1 MNKRKKMLGR
11 LNRLSDEFT
20 ITKRETHKQPVMKRV
35 RQGKVIQAKDLLDE
49 ILLRGFE
56 AEEGMDN
63 ESLFFNEEAHDYR
76 LSYLDVANRLGIAR
90 ETVAKYV
97 IPQLD
102 IVRTDKDLRKM
113 YSEKNKIRNCRLQY
127 LASKSS
133 LDEYLVEAFQIE
145 KKAISII
152 YDIKEDF
159 DDEELSIIKRL
170 GHKRGW
176 QKKINEA
183 CIRYNIEA
191 KNDGLFNW
199 DNSLEIKIE
208 EIGVELDE
216 CRLWS
221 MRDILND
228 NDTFANFKYSEQVYR
243 FLDRTNYIQGK
254 LPITENDSNSQG
266 IRYIFDSTLETRV
279 NLDCTKYLYF
289 SISESTYNLLRAL
302 LFMNK
307 GLKYS
312 FRDEYSAGDAEE
324 IKEAEKEFKKLLF
337 SHVVPY
343 L

>member
-1 MNKRKKMLGR
+1 MHKKKKMLGR
-11 LNRLSDEFT
+11 LNRLSEEFT
-20 ITKRETHKQPVMKRV
+20 VTKKEIHKKQPIMRQV
-35 RQGKVIQAKDLLDE
+35 RQGKLIDSEDLLSE
-49 ILLRGFE
+49 VLLKGFKPH
-56 AEEGMDN
+56 EGM
-63 ESLFFNEEAHDYR
+63 EVRSVFFMEGAHDYK

-90 ETVAKYV
+90 ETAAKYV

-102 IVRTDKDLRKM
+102 VVKTDWHLRKM
-113 YSEKNKIRNCRLQY
+113 YNSKNCRLQY
-127 LASKSS
+127 LVSVSS
-133 LDEYLVEAFQIE
+133 LNEYLAEVFQIE
-145 KKAISII
+145 RKAISIV
-152 YDIKEDF
+152 YDLETDF
-159 DDEELSIIKRL
+159 TEEEMNIIRRL

-176 QKKINEA
+176 QKKFTEA
-183 CIRYNIEA
+183 CIKYNIEA

-208 EIGVELDE
+208 EIGTELDKSK
-216 CRLWS
+216 LWS
-221 MRDILND
+221 MRDILSD

-266 IRYIFDSTLETRV
+266 IRYIFDSNLETRV

-302 LFMNK
+302 LFMDK

-312 FRDEYSAGDAEE
+312 FRDEYSTDDIKE

-337 SHVVPY
+337 LQVVPY